1 MHSLSTWSSFT
12 LRSINLQVGCFVSV
26 LLSFFPGGP
35 DSLTQPGLPGSRESR
50 VRLPPPTASS
60 AEAPSLA
67 PCMGRLW
74 GARQGGPAGWCKMP
88 SCSRPDSQGGVQW
101 FSRWETD
108 EPDPEAEAVT
118 WNPASRSLCWCLR
131 SPAPTSVWQF
141 PLYVRLVMSLRV
153 QTESCPPYIPGAIQ
167 TGLFLFPQRPS
178 HEL

>member
-1 MHSLSTWSSFT
+1 MLD
-12 LRSINLQVGCFVSV
+12 RGG
-26 LLSFFPGGP
+26 LLGGAKCRAVA
-35 DSLTQPGLPGSRESR
+35 DQI
-50 VRLPPPTASS
+50 VR
-60 AEAPSLA
+60 
-67 PCMGRLW
+67 
-74 GARQGGPAGWCKMP
+74 GA
-88 SCSRPDSQGGVQW
+88 VQW